1 MVWGLLRAPV
11 IFFDSTPI
19 GHIMTRF
26 SNDILNTDFLLPK
39 LLDAFLESAFR
50 VLSTMIFIIVAVPF
64 NVILIILTFIPM
76 YFVRKYQRLAQVD
89 CQRIESISKGPLNIR
104 YASVIEGISSI
115 RVYHL
120 EQYFLEGFMVDSDI
134 NCAARFTLAG
144 VTHWFIVRLNLL
156 VALFITGSMLTIAIM
171 KQFTSFLDLT
181 MAALAVQFSI
191 DFSYSM
197 GFSLKTFGK
206 IENKVTSFQRV
217 IEYTALDQ
225 EDDLVKPN
233 DHNEWISTPDI
244 MFDDVY
250 MKYKPNLPPVLR
262 GISHYIQ
269 PRTKVGIIG
278 RTGAGKS
285 SILQAIFRLSE
296 VDQHS
301 KILIGGLDIKELG
314 LHCLRQ
320 NVSYIPQTP
329 FLMTDTIRA
338 NMDPS
343 G

>member
-26 SNDILNTDFLLPK
+26 SNDIMVTDFMLPK
-39 LLDAFLESAFR
+39 LIDTFLVYTFK
-50 VLSTMIFIIVAVPF
+50 VLSTMIFMIVTVPF
-64 NVILIILTFIPM
+64 NGISMILIFIPM
-76 YFVRKYQRLAQVD
+76 YFVRKHQKLAQVD
-89 CQRIESISKGPLNIR
+89 CQRVESSSKGPMNTR
-104 YASVIEGISSI
+104 YTSVIDGISSI

-120 EQYFLEGFMVDSDI
+120 QEFFTEGFMIDSDI
-134 NCAARFTLAG
+134 NSAARFTLAG
-144 VTHWFIVRLNLL
+144 VTRWFIVRLDFL
-156 VALFITGSMLTIAIM
+156 ATISIITSMLTIILM

-181 MAALAVQFSI
+181 MAALAVQFSV

-206 IENKVTSFQRV
+206 IENKVTSSQRV

-233 DHNEWISTPDI
+233 DHNEWAFTPDI
-244 MFDDVY
+244 TFEDVY
-250 MKYKPNLPPVLR
+250 MKYKPNLPLVLK

-301 KILIGGLDIKELG
+301 KIIIGGLDIKEIG

-320 NVSYIPQTP
+320 NVSYIPQSP

-338 NMDPS
+338 NMDPP